1 MSLINRGTGAGGS
14 KTNHNGL
21 AFESLTNSESFL
33 IEKGFTKKIMSKN
46 KTGYYFEKE
55 TKEKTECESDPKK
68 EEEKV
73 SQTILYVKQAGFRE
87 FIKKEFGINVYRN
100 PDEAFIIKTNDI
112 YHIKIIEKKN
122 QNVDGSVEDK
132 LKTGSFNREEYE
144 MMFDVD
150 EVKTKLGDK
159 IKIKISY
166 SFCVSEFLEN
176 KLESQEIKYVNLK
189 KINDKHNIKIFY
201 GNRKDYFEKLFE
213 WISKNQ
219 IA

>member
-1 MSLINRGTGAGGS
+1 MSLLNRGTGAGGS

-21 AFESLTNSESFL
+21 AFESLTNSEPFL
-33 IEKGFTKKIMSKN
+33 IERGFTKKTMSKN
-46 KTGYYFEKE
+46 KTGYYFQKELKEKE
-55 TKEKTECESDPKK
+55 K

-73 SQTILYVKQAGFRE
+73 IQTVLYLKQGGFKE
-87 FIKKEFGINVYRN
+87 FIKKEFDINVYRN

-150 EVKTKLGDK
+150 EVKKKLGDK

-166 SFCVSEFLEN
+166 SFCVSEFLEK

-201 GNRKDYFEKLFE
+201 GNRTDYFEKIFE
-213 WISKNQ
+213 WIYSQ
-219 IA
+219 ID